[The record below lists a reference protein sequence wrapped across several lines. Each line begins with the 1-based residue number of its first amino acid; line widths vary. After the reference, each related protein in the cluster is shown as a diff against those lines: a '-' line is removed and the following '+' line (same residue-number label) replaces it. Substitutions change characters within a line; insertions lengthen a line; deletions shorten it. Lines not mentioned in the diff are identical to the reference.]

1 MAHDCPAE
9 AVAMQVSAHEGIWD
23 TMPATSWAATEV
35 AAATAAMRASEKRM
49 VKIFWGVVKSLTW
62 LLAWTV
68 EGGDLSVG

>member
-1 MAHDCPAE
+1 
-9 AVAMQVSAHEGIWD
+9 MQVSAHEGIWD

-62 LLAWTV
+62 LF
-68 EGGDLSVG
+68 GFGIDG